1 MSNTDVANNP
11 KLPAYVVKKLR
22 KGNST
27 KKKRG
32 GMKYSKYYTEIDNSE
47 DLAWTTP
54 IFNLVSPT
62 SIPKRIFSDS
72 PLYQKYIEE
81 KNRYYEDIYLKL
93 EQKEEKR
100 IKDLHAQRSEYDD
113 EYETT
118 QYYSVESDDDDHPE
132 FICDG
137 CLFGCEYC

>member
-1 MSNTDVANNP
+1 MSNTHVARNA

-27 KKKRG
+27 QKKRG

-54 IFNLVSPT
+54 IFNLVIPT
-62 SIPKRIFSDS
+62 SRHERIFSDS
-72 PLYQKYIEE
+72 PLYQKCLEE
-81 KNRYYEDIYLKL
+81 KKRYYDEIYLKL
-93 EQKEEKR
+93 EEKDEKR
-100 IKDLHAQRSEYDD
+100 IKDLYAQRSEYDD
-113 EYETT
+113 EFETT
-118 QYYSVESDDDDHPE
+118 QYYSEGSDDDDHPE

-137 CLFGCEYC
+137 